1 MRLDLKENMM
11 DSDADP
17 TAEGVLPTLDLE
29 KFLAEIDSTASEE
42 DDFILDSEAEDTE
55 ELEEAVEDAENGGV
69 VPPPDLSASESD
81 RSLDAMTLYLREMSN
96 VALLTRED
104 EVNIAKR
111 IERGRRRLYKAH
123 SRSLIVAEQ
132 LEEFAEQLKERKIGI
147 RQVIDTSDSDAEDI
161 TLENEERYLFET
173 IERFQTISRMLAH
186 IREEAAKIE
195 KERKRAPRKAQ
206 QRYRKY
212 LRKRVELSRL
222 IRSVLFSDQIRQK
235 FNDRIRAVVRQIQDA
250 ERKIENAQ
258 AALKNKQRRAR
269 LDEAETRAQIEQ
281 AQKVIADI
289 EKRYLE
295 PASRIKG
302 SLREIFASTEEA
314 EKARREMIE
323 ANLRLVVSIAKN
335 YINRSRGLQFSDLIQ
350 EGNIGL
356 MRAVEKFDYRRG
368 YKFSTYATWWIRQA
382 VTRAIADQG
391 RTIRV
396 PVHMVETINK
406 IVRTARLMVQELG
419 REPTHEELAQR
430 TDLPV
435 VKVRQALKIAQ
446 EPISLETPIGDD
458 GESNL
463 GSFIEDRNSLNPAEM
478 IVGKGLREA
487 TLEVLSTLTQR
498 EEQILKMRFGL
509 DGDGQERTLEEVGRH
524 FSVTR
529 ERIRQIE
536 AKALRKLRHPS
547 RSRKLK
553 TFFDDGQ

>member
-1 MRLDLKENMM
+1 MV
-11 DSDADP
+11 SS
-17 TAEGVLPTLDLE
+17 LDLE
-29 KFLAEIDSTASEE
+29 KFLAEIDSATADD
-42 DDFILDSEAEDTE
+42 DDFVWETEAED
-55 ELEEAVEDAENGGV
+55 LEEVEEPEEVAETIAA
-69 VPPPDLSASESD
+69 PQPDLSASEAD

-96 VALLTRED
+96 VSLLTRED
-104 EVNIAKR
+104 EVAIAKR
-111 IERGRRRLYKAH
+111 IERGRRRLQKAH
-123 SRSLIVAEQ
+123 ARSLIVAEM
-132 LEEFAEQLKERKIGI
+132 LEELAVKLQNEDLSI
-147 RQVIDTSDSDAEDI
+147 RAVIDTSDSIAEDI
-161 TLENEERYLFET
+161 TLENEQKYLAET
-173 IERFQTISRMLAH
+173 IEKFQEVSKLLAG
-186 IREEAAKIE
+186 IRKEIAKFQEEPVKTP
-195 KERKRAPRKAQ
+195 KKMPRL
-206 QRYRKY
+206 
-212 LRKRVELSRL
+212 LRKLAKKRIELSRE
-222 IRSVLFSDQIRQK
+222 IRVVLFSNQMRRE
-235 FNDRIRAVVRQIQDA
+235 FTNRIQGVVRQIFEYEDQ
-250 ERKIENAQ
+250 I
-258 AALKNKQRRAR
+258 
-269 LDEAETRAQIEQ
+269 TRAEKKLNNPKKRVFDENEEKKRIRNAKKRLQEIEQ
-281 AQKVIADI
+281 
-289 EKRYLE
+289 RY
-295 PASRIKG
+295 
-302 SLREIFASTEEA
+302 ASTTIEIKRSLKQIISAEAEA

-335 YINRSRGLQFSDLIQ
+335 YINRSRGLQFADLIQ

-419 REPTHEELAQR
+419 REPTHEELANR

-487 TLEVLSTLTQR
+487 TLEVLNTLTPR
-498 EEQILKMRFGL
+498 EAQILKMRFGL
-509 DGDGQERTLEEVGRH
+509 DNEGQERTLEEVGRH
-524 FSVTR
+524 FAVTR

-553 TFFDDGQ
+553 TFFDDEIR

>member
-1 MRLDLKENMM
+1 MRNDLKDNLIDGE
-11 DSDADP
+11 ADP
-17 TAEGVLPTLDLE
+17 TAGDGMVSSLDLE
-29 KFLAEIDSTASEE
+29 KFLAEIDSAASEE
-42 DDFILDSEAEDTE
+42 DDFSWEAEPEEIEESEETE
-55 ELEEAVEDAENGGV
+55 EGSESVAT
-69 VPPPDLSASESD
+69 PQPDLSASESD

-104 EVNIAKR
+104 EVAIAKR
-111 IERGRRRLYKAH
+111 IERGRRRLHKAH
-123 SRSLIVAEQ
+123 SRSLIAAEA
-132 LEEFAEQLKERKIGI
+132 LESLAQRLSEGRLSI
-147 RQVIDTSDSDAEDI
+147 RAVIDTSDSDAEDI
-161 TLENEERYLFET
+161 TLENEEKYLIET
-173 IERFQTISRMLAH
+173 IERFQEGGRLLEQIRKDVGKLEQEPSKGSRKHARMLYKVA
-186 IREEAAKIE
+186 R
-195 KERKRAPRKAQ
+195 
-206 QRYRKY
+206 QRI
-212 LRKRVELSRL
+212 ELSRL
-222 IRSVLFSDQIRQK
+222 IRTVSFSNQMRREFTNQIQR
-235 FNDRIRAVVRQIQDA
+235 VVRQIFEAEEKISRA
-250 ERKIENAQ
+250 ERSLTARRRVDENEVKKTVR
-258 AALKNKQRRAR
+258 AAKKTL
-269 LDEAETRAQIEQ
+269 
-281 AQKVIADI
+281 ADI
-289 EKRYLE
+289 EARYLQ
-295 PASRIKG
+295 ASGEIKR
-302 SLREIFASTEEA
+302 SLKQIISAEAEA

-487 TLEVLSTLTQR
+487 TLEVLSTLTPR
-498 EEQILKMRFGL
+498 EAQILKMRFGL
-509 DGDGQERTLEEVGRH
+509 DNDGQERTLEEVGKH